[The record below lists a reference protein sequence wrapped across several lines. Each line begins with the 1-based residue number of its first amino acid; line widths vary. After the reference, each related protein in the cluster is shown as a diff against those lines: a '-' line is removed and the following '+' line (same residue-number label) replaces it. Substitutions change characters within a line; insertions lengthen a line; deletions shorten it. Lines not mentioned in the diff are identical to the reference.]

1 MRVEKEQ
8 TNLKQVEYK
17 IVHTFGS
24 LFRFVVI
31 YHFCEHYH
39 YYYLQVFVQFYIL
52 EKRWI
57 FIENANSLLLT
68 LVLCSS
74 LI

>member
-39 YYYLQVFVQFYIL
+39 YYYLQVFAQFYIL
-52 EKRWI
+52 EKR
-57 FIENANSLLLT
+57 
-68 LVLCSS
+68 
-74 LI
+74 

>member
-1 MRVEKEQ
+1 MWVEKEQ

-17 IVHTFGS
+17 NVHTFGS

-39 YYYLQVFVQFYIL
+39 FNYLQVFVQFYIL
-52 EKRWI
+52 EKSWI
-57 FIENANSLLLT
+57 FIENASSELLT
-68 LVLCSS
+68 LVLNTS

>member
-1 MRVEKEQ
+1 MEVEKEQ

-24 LFRFVVI
+24 LFRFAVI

-39 YYYLQVFVQFYIL
+39 YYYLQVFVQFLYIR
-52 EKRWI
+52 K
-57 FIENANSLLLT
+57 T
-68 LVLCSS
+68 LNFYWKC
-74 LI
+74 

>member
-8 TNLKQVEYK
+8 TNLKEVEYK
-17 IVHTFGS
+17 DVHTFGS

-39 YYYLQVFVQFYIL
+39 YYYLQVFVQFYIS
-52 EKRWI
+52 EKR
-57 FIENANSLLLT
+57 
-68 LVLCSS
+68 
-74 LI
+74 

>member
-17 IVHTFGS
+17 IGS

-39 YYYLQVFVQFYIL
+39 YYYLQVFVQFYIS
-52 EKRWI
+52 EKR
-57 FIENANSLLLT
+57 
-68 LVLCSS
+68 
-74 LI
+74 

>member
-39 YYYLQVFVQFYIL
+39 YYYLQVFLQF
-52 EKRWI
+52 
-57 FIENANSLLLT
+57 
-68 LVLCSS
+68 
-74 LI
+74 

>member
-1 MRVEKEQ
+1 MEVEKEQ

-24 LFRFVVI
+24 LFRFAVI

-39 YYYLQVFVQFYIL
+39 YYYLQVFVQFLYIR
-52 EKRWI
+52 K
-57 FIENANSLLLT
+57 T
-68 LVLCSS
+68 LNFY
-74 LI
+74 

>member
-1 MRVEKEQ
+1 MEVEKEQ

-24 LFRFVVI
+24 LFRFAVI

-39 YYYLQVFVQFYIL
+39 YYYLQVFVQFLYFR
-52 EKRWI
+52 K
-57 FIENANSLLLT
+57 T
-68 LVLCSS
+68 LNFY
-74 LI
+74 

>member
-1 MRVEKEQ
+1 MRVEKEK

-17 IVHTFGS
+17 NVHTFGS

-39 YYYLQVFVQFYIL
+39 YYYLQVFVQFYIS

-57 FIENANSLLLT
+57 FIEM
-68 LVLCSS
+68 
-74 LI
+74 LIVYN

>member
-1 MRVEKEQ
+1 MEVEKEQ

-24 LFRFVVI
+24 LFRFDVL

-39 YYYLQVFVQFYIL
+39 SYYLEVFVQFLYIR
-52 EKRWI
+52 K
-57 FIENANSLLLT
+57 T
-68 LVLCSS
+68 LNFYWKC
-74 LI
+74 

>member
-1 MRVEKEQ
+1 MEVEKEQ

-24 LFRFVVI
+24 LFRFAVI

-39 YYYLQVFVQFYIL
+39 YYYLLVFVQFLYIR
-52 EKRWI
+52 K
-57 FIENANSLLLT
+57 T
-68 LVLCSS
+68 LNFY
-74 LI
+74 

>member
-1 MRVEKEQ
+1 MEVEKEQ

-39 YYYLQVFVQFYIL
+39 YYYLQVFVQFLYIR
-52 EKRWI
+52 K
-57 FIENANSLLLT
+57 T
-68 LVLCSS
+68 LNFY
-74 LI
+74 

>member
-17 IVHTFGS
+17 NVHTFGS

-31 YHFCEHYH
+31 YHLCEHYH
-39 YYYLQVFVQFYIL
+39 FYYLQVFVQFLYIRKML
-52 EKRWI
+52 NFYWK
-57 FIENANSLLLT
+57 
-68 LVLCSS
+68 C
-74 LI
+74 